1 AGLCLPPWMAEMPV
15 LQEQKPA
22 LRPECKEKCLLT
34 ILSGPRSSGSLVYQ
48 SQLSIRGQGGDSR
61 HPAFRSAGQ
70 PSAVQFCS
78 DKIVHAPTRS
88 FGIIQTMLLALP
100 NFGLERMGRK
110 KVAAMPVWL
119 YWARC
124 ARKKPK
130 TKNQKPKTK
139 NQKPKNFPAT
149 GRQKTFQVAAVFPG
163 PLGPA
168 RR

>member
-1 AGLCLPPWMAEMPV
+1 
-15 LQEQKPA
+15 
-22 LRPECKEKCLLT
+22 LLT

-139 NQKPKNFPAT
+139 NQKIFRPQAAKKRFKLLRFSPAHS
-149 GRQKTFQVAAVFPG
+149 GQ
-163 PLGPA
+163 PA
-168 RR
+168 DEKRR